1 VCWEDEEY
9 VNQTRERALSL
20 CVLQRVAV
28 SSAAVRCSVACCS
41 SVLRCDEVCCSWARD
56 SSQAVQIAQDAHN
69 DTGTAALQ
77 KRCINKQKTCVVAL
91 YATPETNRNILLR
104 STRDQQ
110 KHIPAPRAHPITHR
124 TSERAL
130 SLCMS
135 QRAAVPCVAVWCSVA
150 CCSRVLRRG
159 AVCCSVLLRCQQ
171 RHAPA
176 PRTHPKTHM
185 AHRDLK
191 SSTTRVNRA
200 SSNACSLLRM
210 H

>member
-1 VCWEDEEY
+1 VCVCWEDLAY

-41 SVLRCDEVCCSWARD
+41 SVLRCGEVCCSWARD

-91 YATPETNRNILLR
+91 YATPETNRNILQRLV
-104 STRDQQ
+104 
-110 KHIPAPRAHPITHR
+110 HILLHTGRAR
-124 TSERAL
+124 EL
-130 SLCMS
+130 SLYAS